1 MAQHN
6 PQSRTYL
13 VVVLVATV
21 ICFVIAQII
30 LSSGHGDSHTAT
42 EHDGAHKTETSDGSH
57 KETMPEGGTMH
68 DGGEPQESG
77 QPQEH

>member
-13 VVVLVATV
+13 VVVLVAAV

-30 LSSGHGDSHTAT
+30 LSGGHGDSNTAT
-42 EHDGAHKTETSDGSH
+42 EHDGGHKTEASDAACKMERPGNASY
-57 KETMPEGGTMH
+57 
-68 DGGEPQESG
+68 
-77 QPQEH
+77 